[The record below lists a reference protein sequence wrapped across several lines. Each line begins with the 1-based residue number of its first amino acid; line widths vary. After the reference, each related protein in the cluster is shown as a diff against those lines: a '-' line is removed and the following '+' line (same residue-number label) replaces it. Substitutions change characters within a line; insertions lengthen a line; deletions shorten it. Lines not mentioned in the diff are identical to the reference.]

1 MFGNKGIFGEDLSVG
16 RAQNAEF
23 DAFST
28 NRKLAASRN
37 NASEWEAYA
46 KKLEECLRLERES
59 LKSNKAYLSL
69 LEECLSLARS
79 TFVDVTLPTMTA
91 LRATIR
97 ELLVELKKSD
107 PKNPLLNKVFRD
119 SLFDASYNAQ
129 NKLHEGKDYHTIEYL
144 LPRFMD
150 VAYNVKD
157 SSKGGP
163 ELKDITSNIEVR
175 RVAGI
180 PDHTPEI
187 GQHEANETGL
197 TISIAG
203 FRGVTRE
210 LLSELRKADP
220 KNPLLDKN
228 IRDRVFDVTSADG
241 IKYPLITRAN
251 EEKSGPEKQNI
262 TSKQR
267 VRAESKIPDHQSDR
281 DKFLALI
288 GKLSRELLEV
298 NPESSALKDETM
310 VEIFDEFA
318 LNEMVKQDGV
328 KI

>member
-1 MFGNKGIFGEDLSVG
+1 MTSLGSDEED
-16 RAQNAEF
+16 
-23 DAFST
+23 
-28 NRKLAASRN
+28 
-37 NASEWEAYA
+37 
-46 KKLEECLRLERES
+46 
-59 LKSNKAYLSL
+59 
-69 LEECLSLARS
+69 
-79 TFVDVTLPTMTA
+79 
-91 LRATIR
+91 
-97 ELLVELKKSD
+97 
-107 PKNPLLNKVFRD
+107 
-119 SLFDASYNAQ
+119 
-129 NKLHEGKDYHTIEYL
+129 
-144 LPRFMD
+144 
-150 VAYNVKD
+150 
-157 SSKGGP
+157 
-163 ELKDITSNIEVR
+163 
-175 RVAGI
+175 
-180 PDHTPEI
+180 
-187 GQHEANETGL
+187 GL

-267 VRAESKIPDHQSDR
+267 VRVESKIPDHQSDR

-288 GKLSRELLEV
+288 GKLSREMLLL
-298 NPESSALKDETM
+298 NPDSSALKDETM

-328 KI
+328 E